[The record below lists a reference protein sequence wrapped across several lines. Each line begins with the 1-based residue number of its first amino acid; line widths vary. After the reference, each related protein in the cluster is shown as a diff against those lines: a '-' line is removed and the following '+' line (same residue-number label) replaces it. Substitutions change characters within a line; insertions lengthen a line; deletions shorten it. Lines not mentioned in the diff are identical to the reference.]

1 MKTLLEVRRVF
12 SPVNSPHPFLNK
24 SPFDHHGRGR
34 KSVVSVFRSS
44 LPGEDA
50 LQMFLR
56 DRQLNGDFVS
66 KASDI
71 IWRRDELKFID
82 LEDNVFD
89 ENSQQMQ
96 LQEVMETEN
105 DGGFLKLTKTLE
117 WVSGDE
123 TAPVNR
129 KQTFKEIQ
137 DDRERR
143 KKLNLLQYDAIKKE
157 LTLLTAAVGTF
168 CTGYCLVVFSIQA
181 AISYATGVLFSFL
194 YLQLLYFHVDNLTRE
209 AVPQIFRQ
217 KKVKKI
223 GIRSEDLQNFFETTL
238 NGSGF
243 VLSSPRLVIPAAIY
257 GLWGLSTHFSNDLF
271 SFQLVPAMFG
281 LFAYKAAALVQVYRD
296 NDDLKLIFPG
306 ADEYSNE

>member
-12 SPVNSPHPFLNK
+12 STVNSPHPFLKK
-24 SPFDHHGRGR
+24 SPFDHHSRGR

-66 KASDI
+66 KVSDI

-82 LEDNVFD
+82 LEDNVFV
-89 ENSQQMQ
+89 ENSDQMQ

-123 TAPVNR
+123 IAPVNR

-143 KKLNLLQYDAIKKE
+143 RKLNLLQYDAIKKE

-168 CTGYCLVVFSIQA
+168 CTGYCLLVFSIQA

-223 GIRSEDLQNFFETTL
+223 GIRSEDLQNFLETVL

-271 SFQLVPAMFG
+271 SFQLVPAMLG

-296 NDDLKLIFPG
+296 NEDLKLIFPG

>member
-1 MKTLLEVRRVF
+1 MKTLLEVRRV
-12 SPVNSPHPFLNK
+12 SSTVNSPHPFLKK
-24 SPFDHHGRGR
+24 SPFDHHSRGR

-56 DRQLNGDFVS
+56 NRQLNGDFVS
-66 KASDI
+66 KASDV
-71 IWRRDELKFID
+71 IWRRDCKQVHLTD
-82 LEDNVFD
+82 LLPD
-89 ENSQQMQ
+89 EE
-96 LQEVMETEN
+96 EVMETEN

-123 TAPVNR
+123 TAPVSR
-129 KQTFKEIQ
+129 KQIYKEIQ

-181 AISYATGVLFSFL
+181 AISYAMGVLFSSFL

-223 GIRSEDLQNFFETTL
+223 GIRSKDLQNFLETTL

-257 GLWGLSTHFSNDLF
+257 GLWGLSTHFSSDLF
-271 SFQLVPAMFG
+271 SFQLVPAMLG

-296 NDDLKLIFPG
+296 NEDLKLIFPG
-306 ADEYSNE
+306 GDEYSNE

>member
-1 MKTLLEVRRVF
+1 MKSLLEVRRSF
-12 SPVNSPHPFLNK
+12 SSLSSPHPFLKK
-24 SPFDHHGRGR
+24 SPFDHCRGR

-71 IWRRDELKFID
+71 IWRRDELKFFE

-96 LQEVMETEN
+96 LEEVMETEN
-105 DGGFLKLTKTLE
+105 VGGFLKLTKTLE

-123 TAPVNR
+123 IAPVNR
-129 KQTFKEIQ
+129 RQTFKEIQ

-157 LTLLTAAVGTF
+157 LTLLTAVVGTF
-168 CTGYCLVVFSIQA
+168 CTGYCLVVFSLQA

-209 AVPQIFRQ
+209 AVPEIFRQ

-223 GIRSEDLQNFFETTL
+223 GIRSEDLQNFFVTTL

-271 SFQLVPAMFG
+271 SFQLVPAMLG

-296 NDDLKLIFPG
+296 NEDLKLIFPG
-306 ADEYSNE
+306 SDEY

>member
-1 MKTLLEVRRVF
+1 MVDNVLLSLEEKKFQTLERQKERNEDSFRR
-12 SPVNSPHPFLNK
+12 
-24 SPFDHHGRGR
+24 
-34 KSVVSVFRSS
+34 
-44 LPGEDA
+44 EDA